1 VCFSELRNLD
11 ENEEVERCGKECF
24 YPACRFHYFCF
35 SSRTNNGTNIRNS
48 TTGYRG
54 YVRWGLSDAL
64 ANSLNGRP
72 RRSQIVVEKHEAAA
86 RPPLAAL
93 LNPLGDRSAAL
104 RVAFSF
110 VLLKHSPRCH
120 FFGSAT
126 ISARFLRALFYV
138 FILALFFGTDPP
150 KVFISRHGYS
160 SLLIRLATLDLG
172 RTLVFHCNSATAPQY
187 PIQAQSPRRRSTSKL
202 LKIQEILYFGA
213 DRLCTKMSWVLLR
226 TNPALQAGFEGFMTV
241 RILIADDHPVVR
253 HGLRTLLGEHLGWEV
268 IAEAADGMEAVEM
281 ADRLSPDVVVLDI
294 SMPKM
299 HGLEACRLIRENAP
313 SCEILIVTQHDS
325 PQMLQ
330 EALLCG
336 ARGYVVKA
344 NAARDLLAA
353 VDAVSQHR
361 NFAVQLKDGANAG

>member
-1 VCFSELRNLD
+1 
-11 ENEEVERCGKECF
+11 
-24 YPACRFHYFCF
+24 
-35 SSRTNNGTNIRNS
+35 
-48 TTGYRG
+48 
-54 YVRWGLSDAL
+54 
-64 ANSLNGRP
+64 
-72 RRSQIVVEKHEAAA
+72 
-86 RPPLAAL
+86 
-93 LNPLGDRSAAL
+93 
-104 RVAFSF
+104 
-110 VLLKHSPRCH
+110 
-120 FFGSAT
+120 
-126 ISARFLRALFYV
+126 
-138 FILALFFGTDPP
+138 
-150 KVFISRHGYS
+150 
-160 SLLIRLATLDLG
+160 
-172 RTLVFHCNSATAPQY
+172 
-187 PIQAQSPRRRSTSKL
+187 
-202 LKIQEILYFGA
+202 
-213 DRLCTKMSWVLLR
+213 MSWVLLR

-253 HGLRTLLGEHLGWEV
+253 HGLRTLLGEHLEWEV

-361 NFAVQLKDGANAG
+361 NFAVQLKDRANAG